1 MSLALMF
8 EDDSVVFLDAV
19 KNYNRTTGGSLTQH
33 RVDKSGVVSDH
44 YAQNNLR
51 INVRG
56 IISAADFNVP
66 SARGQLWIDEFSQQA
81 LARTSTEASEASITS
96 SSLFGTSQVGNAVS
110 SLLGV
115 NVNGVQMDAF
125 RGQVHE
131 IVRDKI
137 EEVRKSGQS
146 VTLLDMD
153 NTEGGYLRRYEDLY
167 ILKFDDN
174 LDDSSGDALYFDLS
188 FEQVRFAVVT
198 EVDAEVSVPASEE
211 GVQDKVDSERNKGD
225 VSSSD
230 STDSTATERKT
241 TWNEEGGY
249 LDQIKNAAPELLKSL
264 TGG

>member
-44 YAQNNLR
+44 YAQDNLR

-96 SSLFGTSQVGNAVS
+96 SSLFGTSQAGSTVS

-137 EEVRKSGQS
+137 EEARKSGQS

-198 EVDAEVSVPASEE
+198 EVEATTKVPDSVSKKS
-211 GVQDKVDSERNKGD
+211 NKGD

-264 TGG
+264 VGG